1 MIWQETPYT
10 VPLLVESTI
19 SMTLGLY
26 IWWRFRRSWAVL
38 GALLILASAEWTLG
52 YALELG
58 SGTLSAKIF
67 WNKLQFIGI
76 VIIPVSWFI
85 YMLHYTGHEKWV
97 TRRNVALLSIVPGI
111 TLLLVFTNEY
121 HHLVWSS
128 FFVDTGGPFSVLYQT
143 QGVWI
148 WVHIGYS
155 YAIILCGFFPLV
167 RMFLRERRLY
177 RWQTLLLL
185 IGSSVPFVGNVL
197 QVSGLSP
204 VPYLELTP
212 LGFPATNVA
221 IVLSILYLRLGDIV
235 PVAREIII
243 EGMGDSVIVLDAEGR
258 VIDVNPAAQQL
269 IGNVD
274 CIGQHIEQVW
284 PRWTD
289 VRGSADHG
297 VELSEEIVVGSQT
310 NQRVFDVRI
319 SPLIDWRGNLVSQI
333 VVLRDITVRKQAEE
347 QLFESEEKFRTIFE
361 NASDEIVYIDRN
373 GTIVDINKKETLFG
387 YDPEEII
394 GKNFTELDFVGLD
407 MKEMGNLFKDVV
419 LKGNPLPV
427 TMMELEFNHRNGRRV
442 FAEVSMKV
450 IKKKGEVEAILGIV
464 RDVTERKKTEEK
476 IISSL
481 REKEVLLREIHHRV
495 KNNLQIISSLLSLQS
510 QYIKDKPCADMLKE
524 SQDRIRSIAVIHEKL
539 YQSEDLASIKADE
552 YIGTLVHGLHR
563 SYVVRTDWITLTMDV
578 EDIPLR
584 VDTAIPCGLIIN
596 ELVSNSLKHAFPR
609 GKGEIKVTLHSLNG
623 DIELLVADNG
633 IGLPEDIDF
642 RTTETLG
649 LRLVAMLAEDQLNG
663 EIELNR
669 MGGTAFHIRF
679 KEQKLQ

>member
-10 VPLLVESTI
+10 IPLLVESLI
-19 SMTLGLY
+19 SITLGLY
-26 IWWRFRRSWAVL
+26 IWWRFRRSWAVV

-58 SGTLSAKIF
+58 SATLPAKIF
-67 WNKLQFIGI
+67 WNKMQFIGI

-128 FFVDTGGPFSVLYQT
+128 FFVDTEGPFSVLYQT

-185 IGSSVPFVGNVL
+185 LGSSIPFIGNVL
-197 QVSGLSP
+197 QVSGLNP
-204 VPYLELTP
+204 IPYLELTP

-221 IVLSILYLRLGDIV
+221 IVLSILYLRLGDVV

-243 EGMGDSVIVLDAEGR
+243 EGMGDCVIVLDAKGH

-269 IGNVD
+269 IGNAD
-274 CIGQHIEQVW
+274 CIGQPIKHVW
-284 PRWTD
+284 PSWTHIK
-289 VRGSADHG
+289 GSEGQEA
-297 VELSEEIVVGSQT
+297 EMSEEIVVGPQD
-310 NQRVFDVRI
+310 NQRVFDVRV

-333 VVLRDITVRKQAEE
+333 VVLRDITVRKRAEE
-347 QLFESEEKFRTIFE
+347 LLFESEEKFRTIFE
-361 NASDEIVYIDRN
+361 NASDEIVYMDRN
-373 GTIVDINKKETLFG
+373 GTIIDINKKETLFG

-407 MKEMGNLFKDVV
+407 MREMGSLFKDVV
-419 LKGNPLPV
+419 MKGDTSPV
-427 TMMELEFNHRNGRRV
+427 TMMELEFNHKNGRRV
-442 FAEVSMKV
+442 FAEVSTRV

-464 RDVTERKKTEEK
+464 RDVTERKKAEEK
-476 IISSL
+476 IKLSL
-481 REKEVLLREIHHRV
+481 KEKEVLLREIHHRV
-495 KNNLQIISSLLSLQS
+495 KNNLQIVSSLLSLQS
-510 QYIKDKPCADMLKE
+510 QYIRDNLCADMLKE
-524 SQDRIRSIAVIHEKL
+524 SQNRIRSMALIHEKL
-539 YQSEDLASIKADE
+539 YQSEDLASINADE
-552 YIGTLVHGLHR
+552 YIRTLVHGLHR
-563 SYVVRTDWITLTMDV
+563 SYAARTDQITVTINV
-578 EDIPLR
+578 EDISLR

-609 GKGEIKVTLHSLNG
+609 RKGEIKVILHSLNG
-623 DIELLVADNG
+623 DIELSVTDNG

-649 LRLVAMLAEDQLNG
+649 LRLVTILAEDQLNG
-663 EIELNR
+663 EIELDR
-669 MGGTAFHIRF
+669 TEGTAFHIRF
-679 KEQKLQ
+679 KEQSFQ